1 MANKG
6 EGDGLGE
13 KLADA
18 LFGVFAKDKE
28 TPNKISDQA
37 ILMVHLEQLSKQ
49 SYGIY
54 NEETGEASGQ
64 TIPIFEVPRNP
75 PRDYVTEIAKSP
87 LDNIG
92 LRRFNNLCVLDSE
105 QPYALPNYLLSQD
118 KQDSSST
125 LKLTTL
131 QLSLLLPRIRIF
143 KTIFDL
149 KLTEEL
155 HIELPFDDVANKDD
169 IERIFSDGRNGW
181 FSNGNLSDASTRI
194 F

>member
-118 KQDSSST
+118 KQDSS
-125 LKLTTL
+125 
-131 QLSLLLPRIRIF
+131 
-143 KTIFDL
+143 
-149 KLTEEL
+149 
-155 HIELPFDDVANKDD
+155 
-169 IERIFSDGRNGW
+169 
-181 FSNGNLSDASTRI
+181 
-194 F
+194 